1 MDDDYSCK
9 PFGYEQIQ
17 YHVESALGMDSPKNL
32 QVLGA
37 HWQTIRFKYKYNIL
51 KYTHIIVQTDPCY
64 LFASFW
70 IPPFLLS
77 YHYVKQKLNRNPKQ
91 NLRPFSSNQEQQ
103 TTKHGE
109 TFGPPSDFVASRA
122 LPQHR
127 GKTRGKA
134 LESKRRHTTGRW
146 WYFSAWH
153 TCFSLLMEKSLRT
166 VRVFFSPTHRKTNNF
181 PFKGGLLMKV
191 NNCFGSLSEVP
202 MVWRFSC
209 AFFYQ
214 VSTGII
220 PPLSKMDTK

>member
-32 QVLGA
+32 EVLGA

-166 VRVFFSPTHRKTNNF
+166 VRVFF
-181 PFKGGLLMKV
+181 
-191 NNCFGSLSEVP
+191 
-202 MVWRFSC
+202 FSH
-209 AFFYQ
+209 
-214 VSTGII
+214 T
-220 PPLSKMDTK
+220 